1 MSNNLE
7 WSLNDLRRKRLE
19 EDENIRRWLK
29 SSRERQYLEAE
40 FEKQKADEER
50 LATLH
55 FEHLCRQQ
63 QINGGRWYE
72 KRRLRAEEL
81 RTHTTGLVLAEEEW
95 MRIID
100 GRLEKDGI
108 FVPSKTRK
116 YLVDPDLGTIPQLS
130 PED

>member
-55 FEHLCRQQ
+55 
-63 QINGGRWYE
+63 
-72 KRRLRAEEL
+72 
-81 RTHTTGLVLAEEEW
+81 
-95 MRIID
+95 
-100 GRLEKDGI
+100 
-108 FVPSKTRK
+108 
-116 YLVDPDLGTIPQLS
+116 
-130 PED
+130 